1 MKKSISIL
9 LIMSLLLSF
18 AFVGCKKNDGKQHS
32 EATAESAEGLED
44 ADTELDFVDVEVTD
58 AEGKTVTEKN
68 GEPVTEEVA
77 VVVTKDKKGRTV
89 AKVLDKNGNIK
100 KDKNGKEV
108 TVKYNNQKKTTN
120 KKKANTTKSTTAKK
134 TTSTTVKTTGGEG
147 TTAKEPTTKKGTTVP
162 KTNATGKAVSFSAN
176 DQQIVKNMLEVPYLY
191 KSSYENSQGVPVNV
205 ATHAAIWMAE
215 KDGLKPSTFA
225 SGTIVLGLFKYFGQ
239 TVVNFKSECNDKG
252 DNSNIHYN
260 TNNGTFEVSQFEGKQ
275 QTVKITKIEDL
286 GNNYFKV
293 YADVSSA
300 GKYHKVVAI
309 LQKNKLDIDLGFSLK
324 AIKWME

>member
-32 EATAESAEGLED
+32 EATAESAEGLEN
-44 ADTELDFVDVEVTD
+44 ADTEIDFVDVEVTD
-58 AEGKTVTEKN
+58 ADGKTVTDKS

-77 VVVTKDKKGRTV
+77 VVITKDKNGKTV

-108 TVKYNNQKKTTN
+108 TVKYNRTTTT
-120 KKKANTTKSTTAKK
+120 KKKKSTTKATTTKK

-147 TTAKEPTTKKGTTVP
+147 TTAKEPTTKKGTAVP
-162 KTNATGKAVSFSAN
+162 STSTSGKAVSFNTN
-176 DQQIVKNMLEVPYLY
+176 DQQIVKNILEVPYLY
-191 KSSYENSQGVPVNV
+191 QSSYENAQGVPVNI

-215 KDGLKPSTFA
+215 KDGLQPSTFA

-239 TVVNFKSECNDKG
+239 TVVNFKSDCNSKG
-252 DNSNIHYN
+252 GNDNIQYN
-260 TNNGTFEVSQFEGKQ
+260 SANGTFEVSQFEGKA

-293 YADVSSA
+293 YADATSA

-324 AIKWME
+324 AVKWME